1 MCSAACNIRKETTA
15 QLFFCEFSEIFYK
28 SFYIDRISHWRCSVK
43 KVFLKVSQNSKG
55 KHLCRSL
62 FFNKVAELR
71 AIASVVKTCER
82 LGHWENCKIFG
93 NFQLSKLYENK
104 LYFLHT
110 GHKLNVLKTPRIRP
124 VRLANVF
131 CSFHLHAICPFHLHL
146 VSFRSPSSSLIKK
159 LPRLFL

>member
-1 MCSAACNIRKETTA
+1 MCSAACNIKKETTA
-15 QLFFCEFSEIFYK
+15 QLFFCELSEIFYK

-55 KHLCRSL
+55 KYLCRSL

-71 AIASVVKTCER
+71 ATASVVKTCEQ

-110 GHKLNVLKTPRIRP
+110 GNKLNILKTLRIRP

-131 CSFHLHAICPFHLHL
+131 CSFHLHAM
-146 VSFRSPSSSLIKK
+146 SARSIYILYHSAPH
-159 LPRLFL
+159 PPA

>member
-1 MCSAACNIRKETTA
+1 MLCSAACNIKKETAA

-110 GHKLNVLKTPRIRP
+110 GNKLNILKTLRIRP

-131 CSFHLHAICPFHLHL
+131 CSFHLHAM
-146 VSFRSPSSSLIKK
+146 SARSIYILYHSAPH
-159 LPRLFL
+159 PPA

>member
-1 MCSAACNIRKETTA
+1 M
-15 QLFFCEFSEIFYK
+15 
-28 SFYIDRISHWRCSVK
+28 K

-55 KHLCRSL
+55 KNLCRSL

-71 AIASVVKTCER
+71 AIASVVKTCEQ

-110 GHKLNVLKTPRIRP
+110 GNKLNILKTLRIRP

-131 CSFHLHAICPFHLHL
+131 CSFHVHAM
-146 VSFRSPSSSLIKK
+146 SARSIYILYHSAPH
-159 LPRLFL
+159 PPA

>member
-110 GHKLNVLKTPRIRP
+110 GNKLNILKTLRIRP

-131 CSFHLHAICPFHLHL
+131 CSFHLHAM
-146 VSFRSPSSSLIKK
+146 SARSIYILYHSAPH
-159 LPRLFL
+159 PPA